1 MPSVY
6 TVHVQRG
13 ERRCRLIRTLEL
25 IYYRR
30 GDEKC
35 LTFCYLSP
43 PISKFFRNLETFN
56 EISLEALC
64 TIPNVQTYL
73 YTVRNV
79 ISVKH
84 GKHASENWKLF
95 VVSLKFTFI
104 ESLDDVSIHLYIF
117 WIHGVWWMLHNV
129 TSRRKISGSN
139 INGYKLLY
147 IKLHETHGT
156 P

>member
-13 ERRCRLIRTLEL
+13 ERRCRVIRTLEL

-64 TIPNVQTYL
+64 TIPNVQIYL
-73 YTVRNV
+73 YPLY
-79 ISVKH
+79 SY
-84 GKHASENWKLF
+84 GKHASERWKLF

-104 ESLDDVSIHLYIF
+104 ESLDDVSIHLYVF
-117 WIHGVWWMLHNV
+117 RIHGVWWILYNV
-129 TSRRKISGSN
+129 TSRRKISRSN